1 MSFFSKL
8 VKPYRKGEKN
18 FDRGRAAEFRKDFE
32 KAMEY
37 FKEGAV
43 GFDEHLADLQ
53 SKGKEPRPSHLA
65 MAGVCYTRLG
75 RYDDALRV
83 LDECIDLK
91 DIPDAFL
98 HAGFAAAKLG
108 QADRAVGYWKEYPSW
123 ADQRI
128 LANVLKE
135 QIKAISKS
143 ETPDLD
149 SACDAIIRG
158 VYEQDQYN
166 RKDRN
171 FRSGKE
177 REAEFRQGY

>member
-18 FDRGRAAEFRKDFE
+18 FDRARAAEFRRDFE
-32 KAMEY
+32 KAREY
-37 FKEGAV
+37 FKDSAAA
-43 GFDEHLADLQ
+43 FDEHLAD
-53 SKGKEPRPSHLA
+53 KRARGEEIRPSHLA
-65 MAGVCYTRLG
+65 MAGLCYTRLG
-75 RYDDALRV
+75 RYEDALQT
-83 LDECIDLK
+83 LDECLGRK

-98 HAGFAAAKLG
+98 YAGFAAARLG
-108 QADRAVGYWKEYPSW
+108 RADRAVGYWKNYPTW

-135 QIKAISKS
+135 QIAAISKTD
-143 ETPDLD
+143 EPDLET
-149 SACDAIIRG
+149 ACEAVMQG

-171 FRSGKE
+171 FRSGE
-177 REAEFRQGY
+177 DRGAEFRQGY